1 MKSRIIHLFL
11 WTFAVVGIQN
21 SSTAQTSYKDSLLQA
36 SRSLAVEIPSSVGF
50 VNDFEQLFSA
60 AEIDS
65 LTRLIVRLNKELDI
79 QLAVVTLDYTYT
91 NETDFDAYS
100 LTLANA
106 WGVGDSK
113 KDNGILI
120 AISKSIRKIRINNG
134 YGIERNLSDTET
146 AEVVNQQ
153 FIPNFRTGDF
163 FKATTEGISALGK
176 LIGRR

>member
-1 MKSRIIHLFL
+1 MKSRIIYLFL
-11 WTFAVVGIQN
+11 WTVAVFGIQN
-21 SSTAQTSYKDSLLQA
+21 SSTAQTSFKDSLLQA
-36 SRSLAVEIPSSVGF
+36 SRSLVVEIPSSVGL
-50 VNDFEQLFSA
+50 VNDFEQLFSS

-91 NETDFDAYS
+91 NESDFDAFS
-100 LTLANA
+100 LILANA

-134 YGIERNLSDTET
+134 YGIEQLISDEDT
-146 AEVVNQQ
+146 AAVIQTVC
-153 FIPNFRTGDF
+153 IPNFKSGDF

-176 LIGRR
+176 LIGSR